1 MKRIEAIL
9 RPEKLEGVRAALDG
23 LERMGMTVI
32 ETKGHGIQGG
42 LSQAWR
48 GGEYHVSLVP
58 KVMVIA
64 VVHDHEVTETI
75 ETIVA
80 AARTGVMG
88 DGKIFVT
95 PVEQVVRIRTGEA
108 DTEAL

>member
-9 RPEKLEGVRAALDG
+9 RPERLEEVRSALDE

-32 ETKGHGIQGG
+32 ETKGHGTQGG
-42 LSQAWR
+42 LSQLWR
-48 GGEYHVSLVP
+48 GGEYHVTLVP

-95 PVEQVVRIRTGEA
+95 PVEQVIRIRTGESGA
-108 DTEAL
+108 EAL